1 MGRLINAYKHL
12 KGKFIEDGS
21 RLFSV
26 VPSERTRD
34 SGHKLEYRRLE
45 VPSEHKKYLCTVQVD
60 FRIMACFTELLLHRL
75 ISSP

>member
-1 MGRLINAYKHL
+1 M
-12 KGKFIEDGS
+12 
-21 RLFSV
+21 

-45 VPSEHKKYLCTVQVD
+45 VPCEHKKYLCTVQVD